1 MTETASGTAF
11 TWPEPPTVPLLDR
24 TSRRKAEHVAL
35 GLSTTGRHGSAL
47 DPATRIPAAQL
58 VNTGPYVGTA
68 RHARRKIA
76 PERSSGKSGKDL

>member
-1 MTETASGTAF
+1 MDATGGAAF
-11 TWPEPPTVPLLDR
+11 AWPEPPTVPLLDR
-24 TSRRKAEHVAL
+24 TRRQRAEHVAL

-76 PERSSGKSGKDL
+76 PEGASGKSGKDL